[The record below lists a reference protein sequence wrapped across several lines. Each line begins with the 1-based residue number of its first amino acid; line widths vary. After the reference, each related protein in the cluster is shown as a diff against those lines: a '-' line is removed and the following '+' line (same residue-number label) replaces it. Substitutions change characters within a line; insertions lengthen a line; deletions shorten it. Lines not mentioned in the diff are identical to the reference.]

1 MKKYTDTYRK
11 NRVPEYGMDAASSDV
26 STGGASDRKSGS
38 QYSGSKS
45 MQSLKDCGRTEKT
58 SKKGQASMK
67 SGAQNPTAYGMKSS
81 AAYGMGDSMTSKYG
95 DPSTSGVKSG
105 VKSGMKSGMS
115 SKKSVRATDSTD
127 PEKTGDKC
135 DNTREGSFTDCR

>member
-26 STGGASDRKSGS
+26 STGGASDRRSGL

-58 SKKGQASMK
+58 SKKGQAFHEVRSTE
-67 SGAQNPTAYGMKSS
+67 SPQAY
-81 AAYGMGDSMTSKYG
+81 
-95 DPSTSGVKSG
+95 
-105 VKSGMKSGMS
+105 
-115 SKKSVRATDSTD
+115 RH
-127 PEKTGDKC
+127 EKFRSLRHGRFHDFQI
-135 DNTREGSFTDCR
+135 RGSFHVGREIRCKNPA

>member
-105 VKSGMKSGMS
+105 MS

-135 DNTREGSFTDCR
+135 DNTRESSFTDCR

>member
-26 STGGASDRKSGS
+26 STGGASDRKSGL

-67 SGAQNPTAYGMKSS
+67 SGAQNPT
-81 AAYGMGDSMTSKYG
+81 AYGMGDSMTSKYG

-127 PEKTGDKC
+127 PEKTEDKY
-135 DNTREGSFTDCR
+135 DNTRESSFTDCR